1 MTFSDQ
7 VINAVMALTFISWPI
22 AIILLIIM
30 FVIPTD
36 DGKLVNGKYQLLTNH
51 KRNLGISALV
61 FLLFPLFVVLFW
73 SFTSGA

>member
-1 MTFSDQ
+1 
-7 VINAVMALTFISWPI
+7 
-22 AIILLIIM
+22 M

-73 SFTSGA
+73 SFTSGGIKYI